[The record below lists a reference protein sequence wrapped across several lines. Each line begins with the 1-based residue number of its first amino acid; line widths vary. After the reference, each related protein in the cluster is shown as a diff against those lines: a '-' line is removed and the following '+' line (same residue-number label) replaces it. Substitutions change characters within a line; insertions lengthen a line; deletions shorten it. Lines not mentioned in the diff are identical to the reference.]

1 MKLSQVD
8 LITNVIKENFL
19 SYLSNITNDLSN
31 EDPPLSLFPIWQNFK
46 AKNFDYNSKI
56 ELNMSVKYFN
66 LIKNHENPSFSSV
79 V

>member
-31 EDPPLSLFPIWQNFK
+31 EDPPLSLFPIG
-46 AKNFDYNSKI
+46 KI
-56 ELNMSVKYFN
+56 LKQKILIIILKLN
-66 LIKNHENPSFSSV
+66 
-79 V
+79 